1 MRIFCTGASGY
12 IGGSNAVAL
21 AAAGH
26 EVSGLAWALPRQAQ
40 RTCYEASSVHAATDS
55 ALDMEISSDVV
66 YPDSCRVHPRVSRGA
81 ACRRRIVSVRV
92 RRDFPRRLQSH
103 RSFIARKR
111 THWSQ
116 RFRRESALSAPDK
129 RKSLKRLITFGV
141 RVTRRHIDELCAIL
155 PRYSCRR

>member
-40 RTCYEASSVHAATDS
+40 RTCYEASSVQAATDK

-66 YPDSCRVHPRVSRGA
+66 YRDSCRAHPRVARGA
-81 ACRRRIVSVRV
+81 ACRRRIVSARV
-92 RRDFPRRLQSH
+92 QRDFPRRLQSH

-129 RKSLKRLITFGV
+129 RKKPKAIDHF
-141 RVTRRHIDELCAIL
+141 RRESKTAT
-155 PRYSCRR
+155 Y